1 MAIFADI
8 VASKPSNLTAASV
21 LTARTQTNATNLSK
35 HKKYPATNQPQGM
48 NVKKLNNYFVFGVK

>member
-1 MAIFADI
+1 MSAVTA
-8 VASKPSNLTAASV
+8 VNKPPNNV
-21 LTARTQTNATNLSK
+21 RTVHTRINVTNLSK

>member
-1 MAIFADI
+1 MFA
-8 VASKPSNLTAASV
+8 VTAENKPQNHTAGNV
-21 LTARTQTNATNLSK
+21 LTARTTTNVTNLSK

>member
-1 MAIFADI
+1 MFADI
-8 VASKPSNLTAASV
+8 VESKPPNPTAENV

-35 HKKYPATNQPQGM
+35 HKKYPAPNQPQGM